1 MPGLVF
7 FIDVDNTLIDNDG
20 VKKLIDNDG
29 VKKDLDAHPNFKPDI
44 TVLHIGDLRTYT
56 AEQFLKIQK

>member
-1 MPGLVF
+1 MPVLVF

-20 VKKLIDNDG
+20 VKK
-29 VKKDLDAHPNFKPDI
+29 DLDAHPNFRPDI

-56 AEQFLKIQK
+56 AEQFLKVQK

>member
-20 VKKLIDNDG
+20 VKKDP
-29 VKKDLDAHPNFKPDI
+29 DAHTNFRPDI
-44 TVLHIGDLRTYT
+44 TVLHICELIPRSSFEMY
-56 AEQFLKIQK
+56 KNRY

>member
-20 VKKLIDNDG
+20 VKKG
-29 VKKDLDAHPNFKPDI
+29 LDAHPNFEPDI
-44 TVLHIGDLRTYT
+44 TVLHIGDLRTHT
-56 AEQFLKIQK
+56 AEQFLKVQK